1 MSTLPMYTHQS
12 LSILHSR
19 TAINPDKEQG
29 LFGGR
34 SFPFPLHKNNNMDRK
49 MRSNYAYIVTEEE
62 NSLTHTP
69 RIYCGL
75 QGVDGLISHSHHI
88 IKQTELGSPKSII
101 SAAQIP

>member
-1 MSTLPMYTHQS
+1 MSTLPIYTHQS

-49 MRSNYAYIVTEEE
+49 MRTNYAYIVTEEE
-62 NSLTHTP
+62 NSLTHTH
-69 RIYCGL
+69 RVST
-75 QGVDGLISHSHHI
+75 VDCRVL
-88 IKQTELGSPKSII
+88 T
-101 SAAQIP
+101 A